1 MVLRLRGNRGEELW
15 SRRAAP
21 SAISRVSARCGDHS
35 RRIVAQG
42 GAVHFVGIGP
52 SIEEATE
59 DAAR

>member
-1 MVLRLRGNRGEELW
+1 MVEAGGAFGNFEG
-15 SRRAAP
+15 
-21 SAISRVSARCGDHS
+21 IARCGDHS